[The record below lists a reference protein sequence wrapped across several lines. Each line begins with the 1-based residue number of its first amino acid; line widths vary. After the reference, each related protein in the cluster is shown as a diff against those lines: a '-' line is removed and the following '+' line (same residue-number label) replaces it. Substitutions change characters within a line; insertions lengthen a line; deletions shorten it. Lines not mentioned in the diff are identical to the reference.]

1 MDRNRE
7 LLRRFEEQTLQMKE
21 MNRELVD
28 ARSQLSMTAT
38 GIVLL
43 ILMLQ
48 HTVLFDKI
56 SNVAS

>member
-38 GIVLL
+38 GSI
-43 ILMLQ
+43 
-48 HTVLFDKI
+48 DDP
-56 SNVAS
+56 NVVTTYCFV